1 MKKTISILL
10 VLLSVVTILNSCK
23 KEAADPEDAAASEPV
38 ESATA
43 ESSLED
49 KSDDTQL
56 PNEDPNYE
64 FTLLTDGTYAINRF
78 LNHDATEVSVPDTYN
93 GKAVTKIMKDAFKNC
108 SNLTVVLIPNS
119 VQEISE
125 GAFFGCSALNS
136 MSVPFIGKSRNESA
150 SLGHFFGQTPYA
162 GGQQVNHRY
171 ITPDGYE
178 RQKPFYIPA
187 GLKKVTVTDSIIKT
201 YAFDSCAMLEE
212 LVFGDGVTEIQAN
225 AFIECEKLERIHMG
239 SGFTTIPDECFSFL
253 LNLKSIVIGK
263 NVTKI
268 GRSAF
273 GNCESLERVTIPYK
287 VTVIEPYAFSG
298 CKSLKGI
305 TFECKTGW
313 YRDYGSSSGTGMT
326 VTDPEKN
333 ATNLTDYREYV
344 SDRWKR
350 K

>member
-1 MKKTISILL
+1 MKKIISILL
-10 VLLSVVTILNSCK
+10 VLLSVVTIFNSCK
-23 KEAADPEDAAASEPV
+23 NEAADLEDAAASEPV
-38 ESATA
+38 ESSTD
-43 ESSLED
+43 ESGLED
-49 KSDDTQL
+49 ESNDTQL
-56 PNEDPNYE
+56 PNEYADYE
-64 FTLLTDGTYAINRF
+64 FSLLTDGTYAINRF
-78 LNHDATEVSVPDTYN
+78 LNTDATEASVPDTYN

-108 SNLTVVLIPNS
+108 ANLTEVIIPDS
-119 VQEISE
+119 IQEISE

-136 MSVPFIGKSRNESA
+136 MSVPFIGENRNESA
-150 SLGHFFGQTPYA
+150 SLGYFFGQTPYA
-162 GGQQVNHRY
+162 GGQKVNHRY

-212 LVFGDGVTEIQAN
+212 LVFGDGVTEIQIN
-225 AFIECEKLERIHMG
+225 AFIECDNLERIYMG
-239 SGFTTIPDECFSFL
+239 SGFTQIPDECFSFL
-253 LNLKSIVIGK
+253 FNLKSIVIGK

-273 GNCESLERVTIPYK
+273 DNCESLESVTIPYK

-298 CKSLKGI
+298 CKALKSI

-313 YRDYGSSSGTGMT
+313 YRDYGSSSGTEMT
-326 VTDPEKN
+326 VTDPAKN
-333 ATNLTDYREYV
+333 AVNLTDYREYV